1 MTQIDTLW
9 PHRHVQL
16 LLLDLGS
23 YYFAVLPTDGDQL
36 EEAEA
41 KLLGEI
47 LKASN
52 IDFSYSGIST
62 QQLLDGESGLTYEEM
77 QFVMKD
83 NPTTRILSMNLKQQL
98 QSSELG
104 MQCE

>member
-1 MTQIDTLW
+1 M
-9 PHRHVQL
+9 
-16 LLLDLGS
+16 
-23 YYFAVLPTDGDQL
+23 LPTDGDQL

-41 KLLGEI
+41 RLLGEI
-47 LKASN
+47 LKAFIIEFRETGVN
-52 IDFSYSGIST
+52 I

-83 NPTTRILSMNLKQQL
+83 NPTTRILSMNLKQEL

>member
-1 MTQIDTLW
+1 M
-9 PHRHVQL
+9 
-16 LLLDLGS
+16 
-23 YYFAVLPTDGDQL
+23 LPTDGDQL

-41 KLLGEI
+41 RLLGEI

-52 IDFSYSGIST
+52 IEFRETGVSI
-62 QQLLDGESGLTYEEM
+62 QQLLDGGSGLTYEEM

-83 NPTTRILSMNLKQQL
+83 NPTTRILSMNLKQEL

>member
-1 MTQIDTLW
+1 M
-9 PHRHVQL
+9 
-16 LLLDLGS
+16 
-23 YYFAVLPTDGDQL
+23 LPTDGDLL
-36 EEAEA
+36 EEMEA
-41 KLLGEI
+41 RLLGEI

-52 IDFSYSGIST
+52 IEFREAGVNI

-83 NPTTRILSMNLKQQL
+83 NPTTRNLSMNLKQEL

-104 MQCE
+104 MVCE

>member
-1 MTQIDTLW
+1 M
-9 PHRHVQL
+9 
-16 LLLDLGS
+16 
-23 YYFAVLPTDGDQL
+23 LPTDGDQL

-41 KLLGEI
+41 RLLGEI

-52 IDFSYSGIST
+52 IEFRGTGVNI
-62 QQLLDGESGLTYEEM
+62 QQLFDGESGLTYEEM

-83 NPTTRILSMNLKQQL
+83 NPTTRILSMNLKQEL

>member
-1 MTQIDTLW
+1 M
-9 PHRHVQL
+9 
-16 LLLDLGS
+16 
-23 YYFAVLPTDGDQL
+23 LPIDGDQL

-41 KLLGEI
+41 RLLGEI
-47 LKASN
+47 LKSFN
-52 IDFSYSGIST
+52 IDFSYGGINT

-83 NPTTRILSMNLKQQL
+83 NPTTRILSMNLKQEL

>member
-1 MTQIDTLW
+1 MSCLTDIQKYICTCT
-9 PHRHVQL
+9 PTTFV
-16 LLLDLGS
+16 
-23 YYFAVLPTDGDQL
+23 VLPTDGDQL

-41 KLLGEI
+41 RLLGEI

-52 IDFSYSGIST
+52 IDFSYSGINT
-62 QQLLDGESGLTYEEM
+62 QQLLDGGSGLTYGEM

-83 NPTTRILSMNLKQQL
+83 NPTTRFLSMNLKQEL
-98 QSSELG
+98 RSSELG

>member
-1 MTQIDTLW
+1 MPVFCCLHSNYELHI
-9 PHRHVQL
+9 
-16 LLLDLGS
+16 
-23 YYFAVLPTDGDQL
+23 DGDQL

-52 IDFSYSGIST
+52 IAFSDTGVNI
-62 QQLLDGESGLTYEEM
+62 QQLLNGESALTYEEM

-83 NPTTRILSMNLKQQL
+83 NPTTRILSMNLKQ
-98 QSSELG
+98 ELRTSKLCAG
-104 MQCE
+104 V

>member
-1 MTQIDTLW
+1 M
-9 PHRHVQL
+9 
-16 LLLDLGS
+16 
-23 YYFAVLPTDGDQL
+23 LPTDGDQL
-36 EEAEA
+36 EKAEA
-41 KLLGEI
+41 RLLGEI

-52 IDFSYSGIST
+52 IEFRETGVSI

-83 NPTTRILSMNLKQQL
+83 NPTTRILSMNLKQEL

>member
-1 MTQIDTLW
+1 MLSTGG
-9 PHRHVQL
+9 
-16 LLLDLGS
+16 DL
-23 YYFAVLPTDGDQL
+23 L

-41 KLLGEI
+41 RLLGEI
-47 LKASN
+47 LKASS
-52 IDFSYSGIST
+52 IEFRETGVSI

-83 NPTTRILSMNLKQQL
+83 HPTTRILSMNLKREL

>member
-1 MTQIDTLW
+1 M
-9 PHRHVQL
+9 
-16 LLLDLGS
+16 
-23 YYFAVLPTDGDQL
+23 LPTDGDQL
-36 EEAEA
+36 EKAEA
-41 KLLGEI
+41 RLLGEI

-52 IDFSYSGIST
+52 IEFRETGVSI
-62 QQLLDGESGLTYEEM
+62 QQLLDGGSGLTYEEM

-83 NPTTRILSMNLKQQL
+83 NPTTRILSMNLKQEL

>member
-1 MTQIDTLW
+1 M
-9 PHRHVQL
+9 
-16 LLLDLGS
+16 
-23 YYFAVLPTDGDQL
+23 LPTDGDQL

-41 KLLGEI
+41 RLLGEI

-52 IDFSYSGIST
+52 IEFRETGVNI
-62 QQLLDGESGLTYEEM
+62 QQLLDGGSGLTYEEM
-77 QFVMKD
+77 QFVMED
-83 NPTTRILSMNLKQQL
+83 NPTTRILSMNLKQEL

>member
-1 MTQIDTLW
+1 M
-9 PHRHVQL
+9 
-16 LLLDLGS
+16 
-23 YYFAVLPTDGDQL
+23 LPTDGDQL

-41 KLLGEI
+41 RLLGEI

-52 IDFSYSGIST
+52 IDFSYSGINT

-83 NPTTRILSMNLKQQL
+83 NPTTRILSMNLKQEL

-104 MQCE
+104 MVRAKF

>member
-1 MTQIDTLW
+1 MGNKIADYN
-9 PHRHVQL
+9 VAL
-16 LLLDLGS
+16 LYNAELQTTTI
-23 YYFAVLPTDGDQL
+23 FIVLSTDGDQL

-41 KLLGEI
+41 RLLGEI
-47 LKASN
+47 LEASN
-52 IDFSYSGIST
+52 ISFSSSGINT
-62 QQLLDGESGLTYEEM
+62 KQLLDGESGLTYEEM

-83 NPTTRILSMNLKQQL
+83 NPTTRILSMNLKQEL